1 MKKTRL
7 LPLLSIL
14 LLASCETGISSAE
27 PSTGSSSVSEP
38 SANDP
43 SSVLPSSTEP
53 STPEPSTPTP
63 PPEPVTPTVDLVAE
77 SIQTLIDST
86 LLSYTYS
93 IRVYQDNYITGDV
106 IQNMRETTIIDSYV
120 NAYDGIVTT
129 EEIEGV
135 LEPTTTSTQTARVA
149 SYRLDEESYIRGL
162 ISDGANHDGDF
173 AEILEI
179 NRYSDVN
186 SMEARIFQ
194 PVQRSALS
202 AFSDPEAY
210 YPADMGFTLGE
221 TVIEETDTSFVVTIS
236 GSAEEDPIRYYA
248 REEDEI
254 AVEIDKYTAE
264 VRSITI
270 TTFLYDMGYTGDDKE
285 EGANNYQIASLT
297 DLVTGER
304 QEGNVPELDLDLLDE
319 SQITT
324 NIPEIQEVAE
334 GEIPEDKV
342 RDILANIQ
350 AYSVG
355 TNKDEYTI
363 ETDAL
368 TDATTWEPLGPATGV
383 GTAAYYEDETYEQ
396 TITYTFED
404 ESMAPQTQSIV
415 RKAEDDGVH
424 VESNGQTG
432 ILEPTSILAWADYFT
447 PGPVTATGSNSLAA
461 VIMYEAASQGFGE
474 IDTGFSII
482 NRELIEATK
491 TGNTMVIHFTSNME
505 MPNILNSDKEI
516 KLTFV
521 DDFLVKAEGTAHDYG
536 TYMTEATVTEV
547 HNLTKG
553 DPLPRE

>member
-1 MKKTRL
+1 M
-7 LPLLSIL
+7 
-14 LLASCETGISSAE
+14 
-27 PSTGSSSVSEP
+27 
-38 SANDP
+38 
-43 SSVLPSSTEP
+43 
-53 STPEPSTPTP
+53 
-63 PPEPVTPTVDLVAE
+63 DLVAE

-162 ISDGANHDGDF
+162 ISDGSNHDGDF

-432 ILEPTSILAWADYFT
+432 ILEPTSILVWADYFT

-474 IDTGFSII
+474 IDNGFSII

>member
-129 EEIEGV
+129 EEFEGV

-270 TTFLYDMGYTGDDKE
+270 TTFLYDMGYTGE
-285 EGANNYQIASLT
+285 LRHFTFTVTVQPRSLA
-297 DLVTGER
+297 DGGKINKIIWPSGGLVTAITSADGR
-304 QEGNVPELDLDLLDE
+304 SVVPSGGTRLSEGQVIEFECSADDGDEVLDYL
-319 SQITT
+319 
-324 NIPEIQEVAE
+324 
-334 GEIPEDKV
+334 
-342 RDILANIQ
+342 
-350 AYSVG
+350 
-355 TNKDEYTI
+355 YTI
-363 ETDAL
+363 
-368 TDATTWEPLGPATGV
+368 V
-383 GTAAYYEDETYEQ
+383 GK
-396 TITYTFED
+396 
-404 ESMAPQTQSIV
+404 P
-415 RKAEDDGVH
+415 
-424 VESNGQTG
+424 
-432 ILEPTSILAWADYFT
+432 
-447 PGPVTATGSNSLAA
+447 
-461 VIMYEAASQGFGE
+461 
-474 IDTGFSII
+474 
-482 NRELIEATK
+482 
-491 TGNTMVIHFTSNME
+491 
-505 MPNILNSDKEI
+505 
-516 KLTFV
+516 
-521 DDFLVKAEGTAHDYG
+521 
-536 TYMTEATVTEV
+536 
-547 HNLTKG
+547 
-553 DPLPRE
+553 